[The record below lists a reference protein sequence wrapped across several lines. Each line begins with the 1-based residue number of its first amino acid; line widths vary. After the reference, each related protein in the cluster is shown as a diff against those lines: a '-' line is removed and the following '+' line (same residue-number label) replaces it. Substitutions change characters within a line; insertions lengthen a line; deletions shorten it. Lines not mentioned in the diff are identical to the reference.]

1 MPDVAVPSNMALAI
15 YSFMG
20 IFIGFLSLGITKIV
34 YWVED
39 LFEKLPIHWM
49 WWPALGGL
57 AVGAIGFYAPHTLG
71 VGYDNITGI
80 LSGKWPL
87 TLVLSLCI
95 FKFLSWA
102 IALGSGT
109 SGGTLAPL
117 LTMGGAAG
125 SVIGM
130 LVLKVFPES
139 GISIPLAALIGMSA
153 MFAGASRAYLTS
165 IVFALE
171 ATMQS
176 HALLPLLGAC
186 TGAYI
191 VSFFLMENTIMTEK
205 IARRGVATPDSFEPD
220 ILQKLNVADVISD
233 AETVINANTTLSEI
247 RDWLSTS
254 NTNDTNFIVV
264 NNHSE
269 YAGTIK
275 LADIYNTKIDDNSSL
290 KDIVNKPN
298 IAVNNTDTLR
308 RAVEQMSKSG
318 AEILPVLSD
327 GRVIGVL
334 TYKNIINAYGRYREK
349 SESAHIRISLKR
361 QRIKMLIKGKRLID
375 FNSDN

>member
-1 MPDVAVPSNMALAI
+1 
-15 YSFMG
+15 
-20 IFIGFLSLGITKIV
+20 
-34 YWVED
+34 
-39 LFEKLPIHWM
+39 
-49 WWPALGGL
+49 
-57 AVGAIGFYAPHTLG
+57 
-71 VGYDNITGI
+71 
-80 LSGKWPL
+80 
-87 TLVLSLCI
+87 
-95 FKFLSWA
+95 
-102 IALGSGT
+102 
-109 SGGTLAPL
+109 
-117 LTMGGAAG
+117 
-125 SVIGM
+125 
-130 LVLKVFPES
+130 
-139 GISIPLAALIGMSA
+139 
-153 MFAGASRAYLTS
+153 
-165 IVFALE
+165 
-171 ATMQS
+171 
-176 HALLPLLGAC
+176 
-186 TGAYI
+186 
-191 VSFFLMENTIMTEK
+191 MENTIMTEK
-205 IARRGVATPDSFEPD
+205 IARRAISTPDSFEPD
-220 ILQKLNVADVISD
+220 ILQKMYVSDVISD